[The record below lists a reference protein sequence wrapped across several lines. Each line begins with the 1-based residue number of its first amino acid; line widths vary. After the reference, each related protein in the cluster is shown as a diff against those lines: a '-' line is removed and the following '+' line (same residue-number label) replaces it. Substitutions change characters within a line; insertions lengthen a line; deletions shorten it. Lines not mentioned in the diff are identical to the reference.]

1 MNKRLI
7 TLGVSLPVLL
17 AAAQATPWRDT
28 PVARLEALALI
39 QTLNGEILASP
50 SATVTLQR
58 WCRTHQLAEPA
69 QLLARPIEAGTA
81 DAGAAVREHLQVSA
95 AEPVRHRRVE
105 LRCGDHLLAIADN
118 WYVPSRL
125 TPAMNRLLET
135 TQLPFGKVVQPLSPQ
150 RQTLAA
156 TPLWSPLPEG
166 WERSLRGTA
175 PGAATAG
182 PLSVPAALFAHQAI
196 VFSGRHQPIAEVYEV
211 YQRDILA
218 FPEPILSAPQQLR

>member
-156 TPLWSPLPEG
+156 TLLWSPLPEG
-166 WERSLRGTA
+166 WERAARSA
-175 PGAATAG
+175 PARAAGAAT
-182 PLSVPAALFAHQAI
+182 LSVPAALFAHQAI
-196 VFSGRHQPIAEVYEV
+196 VFSARHQPIAEVYEV

-218 FPEPILSAPQQLR
+218 FPEPGLSAPQP

>member
-1 MNKRLI
+1 MNKCLI

-50 SATVTLQR
+50 SATLTLER
-58 WCRTHQLAEPA
+58 WCRTHALAEPA
-69 QLLARPIEAGTA
+69 QLIARQIEANTA
-81 DAGAAVREHLQVSA
+81 EAGAAVRQHLQVSA
-95 AEPVRHRRVE
+95 AEPLRSRRVE
-105 LRCGDHLLAIADN
+105 LRCGELLLAIADN

-125 TPAMNRLLET
+125 TPAMNRLLKT

-156 TPLWSPLPEG
+156 TLLWSPLPEG
-166 WERSLRGTA
+166 WERSVRGTA

-211 YQRDILA
+211 YQTDILA
-218 FPEPILSAPQQLR
+218 FPEPVLSAH